1 MRTSNSRRH
10 LVSAAGLVVAARLA
24 GLSLVTWLI
33 IVLVVIVVVALMSR
47 RRI

>member
-1 MRTSNSRRH
+1 MYTD
-10 LVSAAGLVVAARLA
+10 GLAVAARLA

-33 IVLVVIVVVALMSR
+33 IILVVIVVVALMSR